1 MEIVLYD
8 KQEETV
14 VKLHSLEEL
23 KMLAFSCQPDASNH
37 FTDFNNPEQVKEVL
51 EAAGYELQPC
61 EGLSVEDP
69 KEQLGISEKQLWE
82 LHSILA
88 ALTFGFAKYDQ
99 DASDLGWHVISPSE
113 IDKLDNFLMSGRESV
128 KLYDKY
134 EKNKADIK

>member
-61 EGLSVEDP
+61 EGLTVDDP
-69 KEQLGISEKQLWE
+69 KDQLGITEKQLWE
-82 LHSILA
+82 LSSILIA
-88 ALTFGFAKYDQ
+88 HTFGFAKYDP
-99 DASDLGWHVISPSE
+99 DIVDLGCDVVSPSE
-113 IDKLDNFLMSGRESV
+113 IQTLLDRLMAGRQNA

-134 EKNKADIK
+134 AKSFR

>member
-61 EGLSVEDP
+61 EGLTVDDP
-69 KEQLGISEKQLWE
+69 KDQLGITEKQLWE
-82 LHSILA
+82 LSSILIA
-88 ALTFGFAKYDQ
+88 HTFGFAKYDP
-99 DASDLGWHVISPSE
+99 DIVDLGCDVVSPSE
-113 IDKLDNFLMSGRESV
+113 IQTLLDRLMAGRQNA

-134 EKNKADIK
+134 AKSFQ

>member
-61 EGLSVEDP
+61 EGLTVDDP
-69 KEQLGISEKQLWE
+69 KDQLGITEKQLWE
-82 LHSILA
+82 LSSILIA
-88 ALTFGFAKYDQ
+88 HTFGFAKYDP
-99 DASDLGWHVISPSE
+99 DIVDLGCDVVSPDE
-113 IDKLDNFLMSGRESV
+113 IQALLDRLMAGRQNA

-134 EKNKADIK
+134 AKSFQ

>member
-23 KMLAFSCQPDASNH
+23 KMLAFSCQPDASGH
-37 FTDFNNPEQVKEVL
+37 FTDFNNPEQIKEVL

-61 EGLSVEDP
+61 EGLTVDDP
-69 KEQLGISEKQLWE
+69 KDQLGITEKQLWE
-82 LHSILA
+82 LSSILTA
-88 ALTFGFAKYDQ
+88 HIFGFAKYDP
-99 DASDLGWHVISPSE
+99 DIVDLGCDVVSPDE
-113 IDKLDNFLMSGRESV
+113 IQTLLDRLMAGRQTV

-134 EKNKADIK
+134 AKSFQ